1 MLHVF
6 VHKGF
11 EAELPRGYK
20 HHLII
25 RDFKAQ
31 QLLQDWF
38 FLKKRREKKRKKREK
53 KKIQQTFRLPGDS
66 IEGRAYHDIVRLR
79 HSLLTTRWLQ

>member
-1 MLHVF
+1 LLHVF

-31 QLLQDWF
+31 QLL
-38 FLKKRREKKRKKREK
+38 KKKEGRKKEK
-53 KKIQQTFRLPGDS
+53 KKGEKKDSTSFQTSRRLNRGQ
-66 IEGRAYHDIVRLR
+66 
-79 HSLLTTRWLQ
+79 SLS

>member
-1 MLHVF
+1 LLHVF

-31 QLLQDWF
+31 QLL
-38 FLKKRREKKRKKREK
+38 KKKKEEKKKKKGEKKRFNKLSDFQET
-53 KKIQQTFRLPGDS
+53 Q
-66 IEGRAYHDIVRLR
+66 
-79 HSLLTTRWLQ
+79 